1 SARTGSTREGQAFP
15 EYYAAY
21 EGQREGRRPVY
32 EERRPLICSGPIT
45 YTGQEELE
53 RDLENL
59 RAASEAAGAEQMFMP
74 AMAPRF
80 PGKNPHY
87 ATDEE
92 YTQALADALREE
104 YRAIIE
110 AGVILPID
118 DPVFATA
125 YGHSLGSEEERRR
138 EAERSVE

>member
-1 SARTGSTREGQAFP
+1 
-15 EYYAAY
+15 
-21 EGQREGRRPVY
+21 
-32 EERRPLICSGPIT
+32 
-45 YTGQEELE
+45 
-53 RDLENL
+53 
-59 RAASEAAGAEQMFMP
+59 
-74 AMAPRF
+74 RF
-80 PGKNPHY
+80 PGKNQHY

-110 AGVILPID
+110 AGVILQID

-138 EAERSVE
+138 EAERSVEVLNYALRDLPPDRIRYHTCYSINIGPRIFDAELEDFVDLMLQINAG